1 MGSSW
6 DLAEAVY
13 AECLLLLSLSGL
25 VGYFKGGFLE
35 SQLDSGYLLLSYL
48 PYSHVSLICTCS
60 LLSAGSTTGAKLFK
74 HPDLYAEIIEDTLCL
89 KFDCAWRGETG

>member
-25 VGYFKGGFLE
+25 VGYFKRDFLE
-35 SQLDSGYLLLSYL
+35 SQLDSGYFFLSSYL
-48 PYSHVSLICTCS
+48 PYSHVSPISMFTV
-60 LLSAGSTTGAKLFK
+60 KRW
-74 HPDLYAEIIEDTLCL
+74 
-89 KFDCAWRGETG
+89 FDYWC